1 MSPFTPSFLTAYRCA
16 SVMIRGAKHLL
27 DRCENV
33 AIRTWLL
40 LQHVFSAAVVVS
52 TVVTR
57 SPMGQLA
64 SGALYDLSM
73 SIGIFECVGADSEAG
88 GW

>member
-1 MSPFTPSFLTAYRCA
+1 VA
-16 SVMIRGAKHLL
+16 S
-27 DRCENV
+27 
-33 AIRTWLL
+33 
-40 LQHVFSAAVVVS
+40 LQHAFSAAVVVG

-73 SIGIFECVGADSEAG
+73 SIGIFECVGADSQAG